1 MDYNIILL
9 PSVEKKIFS
18 IKSYI
23 SLNFSEE
30 LGNKAADDII
40 SGISILKIF
49 PEAGFDADLR
59 YGKTLA
65 PGYKTRGITI
75 KKKYI
80 VLYHIME
87 YDKKVVV
94 SHLSSTKED
103 PIKLFK

>member
-9 PSVEKKIFS
+9 PNVEEKIFS

-30 LGNKAADDII
+30 LGNKVANDIF

-49 PEAGFDADLR
+49 PEAGFDADLKYR
-59 YGKTLA
+59 KFD
-65 PGYKTRGITI
+65 PQHKTRGITI
-75 KKKYI
+75 MKKYI
-80 VLYHIME
+80 ALYYIVE
-87 YDKKVVV
+87 DDKKVVV
-94 SHLSSTKED
+94 TKLFSVKEN